1 MTHNISFHPTIAGS
15 LKSNIEV
22 DLWENVQNQFHQG
35 DYINSIRNCINYINP
50 AIEKKYANA
59 DRTEYNVP
67 HGSVIVHLKITDEA
81 LYISAPFLDIT
92 TAKQIPVLRQVAQLN
107 FAPLMLSRIDL
118 ENNKLYFRFSCA
130 LDVCEPL
137 KVYDVLRE
145 ICINADNY
153 DDEFITKFNATR
165 IQEPKITHYSQ
176 DEKDIVWNHIQLYI
190 QEAFDIYDQLENKRL
205 NTYLWD
211 ILVITLLKIDYY
223 CAPQGNLR
231 NEIEKAITNLNS
243 KADYYQRLS
252 GGIEFLK
259 KIQNYD
265 KTKLE
270 TDLYK
275 IETFVPFKF
284 KTTLESLRKNFKKAY
299 ETAENEIK
307 IKDYI
312 GATFTLQYA
321 IFHFLYNNNID
332 DNITLIITNALQQ
345 ATNKPVNEASKIL
358 YNMLHVLMTTD
369 DISATIA
376 PHEPIKENKNI
387 EKKGF
392 FSKLFG

>member
-1 MTHNISFHPTIAGS
+1 M
-15 LKSNIEV
+15 
-22 DLWENVQNQFHQG
+22 
-35 DYINSIRNCINYINP
+35 
-50 AIEKKYANA
+50 
-59 DRTEYNVP
+59 
-67 HGSVIVHLKITDEA
+67 
-81 LYISAPFLDIT
+81 
-92 TAKQIPVLRQVAQLN
+92 
-107 FAPLMLSRIDL
+107 
-118 ENNKLYFRFSCA
+118 
-130 LDVCEPL
+130 
-137 KVYDVLRE
+137 
-145 ICINADNY
+145 
-153 DDEFITKFNATR
+153 
-165 IQEPKITHYSQ
+165 
-176 DEKDIVWNHIQLYI
+176 
-190 QEAFDIYDQLENKRL
+190 
-205 NTYLWD
+205 
-211 ILVITLLKIDYY
+211 
-223 CAPQGNLR
+223 
-231 NEIEKAITNLNS
+231 
-243 KADYYQRLS
+243 
-252 GGIEFLK
+252 LK

-332 DNITLIITNALQQ
+332 DNITLIITYALQQ

>member
-1 MTHNISFHPTIAGS
+1 MTHNLSFHPTIAGS

-22 DLWENVQNQFHQG
+22 DLWEYVQNQFHQG
-35 DYINSIRNCINYINP
+35 DYVNSIRNCINYINP
-50 AIEKKYANA
+50 AIEKKYANT

-67 HGSVIVHLKITDEA
+67 HGSVIIHLKITDEA

-118 ENNKLYFRFSCA
+118 ENNKLFFRFSCA

-153 DDEFITKFNATR
+153 DDEFISKFNATR
-165 IQEPKITHYSQ
+165 IQEPIITHFSQ
-176 DEKDIVWNHIQLYI
+176 VEKDNVWNHIQLYI

-211 ILVITLLKIDYY
+211 IIVITLLKIDYY
-223 CAPQGNLR
+223 CAPQGTLR

-265 KTKLE
+265 KTKFE
-270 TDLYK
+270 ADLYK

-284 KTTLESLRKNFKKAY
+284 KTTLESLRKNFKKAF

-321 IFHFLYNNNID
+321 VFHFLYNNNVD
-332 DNITLIITNALQQ
+332 DNITQIITNALQQ
-345 ATNKPVNEASKIL
+345 AANKPVNEASKIL
-358 YNMLHVLMTTD
+358 YNMLHLLMTTD
-369 DISATIA
+369 ISTTVITSS
-376 PHEPIKENKNI
+376 EPIKENKNV

-392 FSKLFG
+392 FSKIFG